1 MDIKNNLFSRQ
12 TDYTLKMYKCIPTIV
27 NGSQVDNL
35 VEFQVDK
42 PFILLHAFVVKKTD
56 SRDRYSDLTQGMTNA
71 LLFLDPHPIV
81 QIMNV
86 ANVSSFHIAPNLY
99 YVQDLRPAP
108 GSVDSNGLPLNRDD
122 YEQYVYVLVCTNF

>member
-1 MDIKNNLFSRQ
+1 
-12 TDYTLKMYKCIPTIV
+12 MYKCIPTIV